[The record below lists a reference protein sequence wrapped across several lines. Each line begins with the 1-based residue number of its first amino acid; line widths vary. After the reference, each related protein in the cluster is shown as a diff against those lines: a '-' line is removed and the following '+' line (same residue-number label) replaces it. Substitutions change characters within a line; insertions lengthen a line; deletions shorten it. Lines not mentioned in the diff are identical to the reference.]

1 MISLVRNA
9 FANNAGLIFK
19 CFQVQAHVQTA
30 RESPDLNMDFRSF
43 DNGCKQLYE

>member
-1 MISLVRNA
+1 MQTMRARL
-9 FANNAGLIFK
+9 K
-19 CFQVQAHVQTA
+19 CFHVQTHIQIA